1 MEMVKK
7 YSPASEF
14 FIDEGCYITEL
25 HNTDRDAV
33 CSIARARVGPGRTT
47 KLHCLRDIIER
58 YIILEGG
65 GEVEIGDKGLVAVG
79 AMDVVLVPAGV
90 PQCISNNGSID
101 LVFLCICTPRFVTDN
116 YLDLDARYGQ

>member
-1 MEMVKK
+1 MDMVKK
-7 YSPASEF
+7 YSPDSEF

-33 CSIARARVGPGRTT
+33 CSIARARVEPGRTT

-58 YIILEGG
+58 YVILEGS
-65 GEVEIGDKGLVAVG
+65 GEVEVGDKGPVAVG

-90 PQCISNNGSID
+90 PQRISNNGSVD
-101 LVFLCICTPRFVTDN
+101 LVFLCVCTPRFVTDN
-116 YLDLDARYGQ
+116 YLDLDG

>member
-7 YSPASEF
+7 YRPGSEF

-25 HNTDRDAV
+25 YNTDSDTA
-33 CSIARARVGPGRTT
+33 CSIARARVAPGMTT
-47 KLHCLRDIIER
+47 KLHCLRDSIER
-58 YIILEGG
+58 YVILEGR
-65 GEVEIGDKGLVAVG
+65 GEAEIGDQGPVAVA

-90 PQCISNNGSID
+90 PQRITNNGSAD

-116 YLDLDARYGQ
+116 YLDLDT

>member
-7 YSPASEF
+7 YSPDSEF
-14 FIDEGCYITEL
+14 FIEEGCFITEL
-25 HNTDRDAV
+25 HNSDRDAG
-33 CSIARARVGPGRTT
+33 CSIARARVAPGMTT

-58 YIILEGG
+58 YVILAGT
-65 GEVEIGDKGLVAVG
+65 GEAEVGDKGAVAVE

-90 PQCISNNGSID
+90 PQRISNKGATD

-116 YLDLDARYGQ
+116 YLDLDN